1 MITVRK
7 SNDRGHANHGWLDSK
22 FSFSFAEYE
31 DPKHVHFRSLRVI
44 NEDRIAPGGG
54 FPTHPHRDMEIF
66 SYVLEGTLQ
75 HADSMGNGRALKPG
89 QIQLMSAG
97 QGVRHSEYNPSQTEP
112 THMLQMWIFPE
123 RRGLTPSYT
132 EWHPKP
138 EHDTQ
143 AKVLVISEDGRED
156 SAVIHQDASI
166 YRLKIK
172 AGEEITHDLAAGR
185 GVWLQLAKGSLSVN
199 GTSLTAGDGA
209 SSETAGTLTI
219 KADQDAEGIL
229 FDLG

>member
-1 MITVRK
+1 MITLRK

-66 SYVLEGTLQ
+66 SYVLEGALQ
-75 HADSMGNGRALKPG
+75 HSDSMGNGRVLRPG

-97 QGVRHSEYNPSQTEP
+97 QGVRHSEYNPSQTDP

-123 RRGLTPSYT
+123 TRGLTPSYT

-138 EHDTQ
+138 EHDEQ

-172 AGEEITHDLAAGR
+172 AGEEITHDLLAGR
-185 GVWLQLAKGSLSVN
+185 GAWLQLAKGSLTVN
-199 GTSLTAGDGA
+199 GTPLTAGDGA